1 MIMTSN
7 RNAVEHKRA
16 FIKSAI
22 AEAQSMKFSIMTFDP
37 IVARLAELKAGI
49 CEAQRV
55 EDLEIPFPDAQD
67 FRELRRH
74 D

>member
-1 MIMTSN
+1 
-7 RNAVEHKRA
+7 
-16 FIKSAI
+16 
-22 AEAQSMKFSIMTFDP
+22 MKFSIMTFDQ